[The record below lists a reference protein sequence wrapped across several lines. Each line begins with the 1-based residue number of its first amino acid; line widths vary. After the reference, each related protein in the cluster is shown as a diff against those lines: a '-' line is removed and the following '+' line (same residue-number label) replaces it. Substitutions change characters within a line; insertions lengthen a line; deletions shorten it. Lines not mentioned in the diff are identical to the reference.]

1 MNCDYKS
8 VKAWLKMSRKD
19 VKKKVISYSE
29 FNRVRK
35 VAGYTSFLNAL
46 EASLSK
52 SEKSVDVAWCKDFV
66 VLALNLIES
75 SQANHEAD
83 VFFVLGFRAGVWDFS
98 VEFFPDSWASQ
109 MNGGVNH
116 E

>member
-1 MNCDYKS
+1 MKCDYKS

-19 VKKKVISYSE
+19 VKRKVISYSE

-35 VAGYTSFLNAL
+35 IAGYTSFLNAL

-52 SEKSVDVAWCKDFV
+52 SEKSVDMGWCKDFV

-75 SQANHEAD
+75 SQSKHEVD
-83 VFFVLGFRAGVWDFS
+83 VFFSLGFKAGVWDFS
-98 VEFFPDSWASQ
+98 VEFLPDSWASQ
-109 MNGGVNH
+109 MNGGVH
-116 E
+116 CE